1 MERLGFQASAGGIKR
16 GVRFDGVKYVSGDFA
31 LFVAQASSTT
41 GSKEFMGVVAEV
53 EYKPLQSIKK
63 AQPILEVC
71 NFRKL
76 SIPHIVQRTTIF
88 DPHTM
93 CAAGF
98 HCSAQR
104 CTQKIRGLSRRSAAG
119 AAHGTSL
126 VQVAGQILCPA

>member
-63 AQPILEVC
+63 GTANPGGLQLQKAQH
-71 NFRKL
+71 
-76 SIPHIVQRTTIF
+76 SSHRTAYHDF
-88 DPHTM
+88 
-93 CAAGF
+93 
-98 HCSAQR
+98 
-104 CTQKIRGLSRRSAAG
+104 
-119 AAHGTSL
+119 
-126 VQVAGQILCPA
+126 